1 MIKHAG
7 LAAGVLVLV
16 GTVGCGGAPD
26 DNAVRNMPA
35 EEVGPPVTTSS
46 TADETQPALETA
58 VAAAE
63 TDLPA
68 TASPLPL
75 VGSLGLVLA
84 GASLAIR
91 RLRGRWR

>member
-7 LAAGVLVLV
+7 LAVGVLVLV

-26 DNAVRNMPA
+26 DDARNMPA
-35 EEVGPPVTTSS
+35 EEVAQPVATSS
-46 TADETQPALETA
+46 IADETQPAPETTA
-58 VAAAE
+58 AAAE

-75 VGSLGLVLA
+75 VGSLGLVLV
-84 GASLAIR
+84 GASLAMR